1 MAGGQSKDVEHE
13 DRVKVDKTIFFIKI
27 SLVVSD
33 FEAAI
38 RSSQE

>member
-1 MAGGQSKDVEHE
+1 MAGGQSKDMEHE
-13 DRVKVDKTIFFIKI
+13 EKVKVDKTVIFIKI
-27 SLVVSD
+27 IRVVSD